1 MPKSDKRVSDRVL
14 MQNAVKTL
22 AANIRFASVDRPVR
36 TIVVTSSV
44 PNEGKSTIAI
54 ELASAMASD
63 DKSVLLVECDMRRR
77 NLAAMIGA
85 HARHGIYSVLSG
97 QVELSDAVVRTA
109 TPGVFFLDS
118 EPNIPSPVDI
128 LSSHSFRSFVEGLG
142 QDYDYVI
149 FDTPPLSAFVD
160 ASVISSVADGT
171 LLVVR
176 EDYVKRDDLAAAY
189 EQLQAAKANVIG
201 AVLNY
206 CEASSTGHY
215 YSYYSSGEKADK
227 GPSLEYSAPKPQEA
241 PVAAAVAAPAP
252 KEEPALKGTPKP
264 KAAPAPKAAPQPA
277 APKADDDAEKDD
289 EPALP
294 GLRPFPAHAAVKPD
308 STAEFLVNTRYASS
322 SYLDE

>member
-22 AANIRFASVDRPVR
+22 AANIRFASVDHPVR
-36 TIVVTSSV
+36 TIVITSSV

-97 QVELSDAVVRTA
+97 QVALSDAVVRTA

-176 EDYVKRDDLAAAY
+176 EDFVKRDELAASY

-215 YSYYSSGEKADK
+215 YSYYSSGEKGDK
-227 GPSLEYSAPKPQEA
+227 GPSHEYSAPKPQKA
-241 PVAAAVAAPAP
+241 RVAAATVPKEAPAP
-252 KEEPALKGTPKP
+252 TVAPAAKVT
-264 KAAPAPKAAPQPA
+264 PAPKAAPQPA
-277 APKADDDAEKDD
+277 VPKADNDAEKDD

-308 STAEFLVNTRYASS
+308 STAEFLVNTRYASN

>member
-1 MPKSDKRVSDRVL
+1 MSKSDKRVSDRVL

-22 AANIRFASVDRPVR
+22 AANIRFASVDHPVR
-36 TIVVTSSV
+36 TIVITSSV

-97 QVELSDAVVRTA
+97 QVALSDAVVRTA

-160 ASVISSVADGT
+160 ASVISSGRATAAELTEILSAPAFRSRSTSPSSRIPPPTVNGILISAAT
-171 LLVVR
+171 FLTSS
-176 EDYVKRDDLAAAY
+176 VK
-189 EQLQAAKANVIG
+189 
-201 AVLNY
+201 VLRLS
-206 CEASSTGHY
+206 CEAVMS
-215 YSYYSSGEKADK
+215 
-227 GPSLEYSAPKPQEA
+227 
-241 PVAAAVAAPAP
+241 
-252 KEEPALKGTPKP
+252 
-264 KAAPAPKAAPQPA
+264 
-277 APKADDDAEKDD
+277 
-289 EPALP
+289 
-294 GLRPFPAHAAVKPD
+294 R
-308 STAEFLVNTRYASS
+308 
-322 SYLDE
+322 